1 MYKDYDYDTGNF
13 ADKYNNNR
21 PESSLDPDPED
32 PGLPGKDE
40 TDLSFGRH
48 LLIISSVSEYNEGQ
62 AIKYVVTFHP
72 TLPPLK
78 ASEKRRR
85 NARTEAIKSSTYVHE
100 KLLLAE
106 VIEAC
111 ILAIG
116 RDPQLL
122 QFKVVGTQLCTTAF
136 TIKYSIP
143 GHSALK
149 DVQLITTGHYDEL
162 SKEAVKKGSPE
173 VRLEIT
179 EDAND
184 GQSEDELTL
193 GPQQKKRKLTGE
205 EEEIVETIVQLK
217 AMYMC
222 TDKRCS
228 SPTCFLGSPTGQHVR
243 LIPMHLSTWASAI
256 LAKHEDIDLQTPPT
270 DKMFYPL
277 EGHDNADD
285 ISLLTRR
292 CNQSNKVPVATNN
305 ITVNPDYNGL
315 VNLLQLIQNLCPAT
329 PVHYCAPAH
338 PPSHSASPLKPAA
351 LTFEAFCE
359 ATGIPHLIPKLVIL
373 EIDGL
378 HLLEFI
384 GNTDLNKYLSVGQ
397 RASLCYAQLQWK
409 KGLVR

>member
-1 MYKDYDYDTGNF
+1 MYDDYDYDTGNF
-13 ADKYNNNR
+13 ADEYDNNR

-32 PGLPGKDE
+32 PGLP
-40 TDLSFGRH
+40 
-48 LLIISSVSEYNEGQ
+48 VSEYNEGQ
-62 AIKYVVTFHP
+62 GIKYVVTFHP

-85 NARTEAIKSSTYVHE
+85 NARAEAIKSSTYVHE
-100 KLLLAE
+100 KLSLAE

-122 QFKVVGTQLCTTAF
+122 QFKVVGTQLRTTAF

-143 GHSALK
+143 GRSALK
-149 DVQLITTGHYDEL
+149 DMQLTTTGHYDEL

-173 VRLEIT
+173 VKLEIT
-179 EDAND
+179 EDPKNVSTVPANTNSQTND
-184 GQSEDELTL
+184 GQSEDELAL

-205 EEEIVETIVQLK
+205 EEEIAETVVQLK
-217 AMYMC
+217 ATYMC
-222 TDKRCS
+222 ADKRCS
-228 SPTCFLGSPTGQHVR
+228 SPTCFLGNPTGQHVR
-243 LIPMHLSTWASAI
+243 LTPMHLSTWALRST
-256 LAKHEDIDLQTPPT
+256 KTSTCRPPPT

-277 EGHDNADD
+277 EGHDDADD
-285 ISLLTRR
+285 ISLLARR
-292 CNQSNKVPVATNN
+292 RNQSNKAPVATTN

-315 VNLLQLIQNLCPAT
+315 VNLFQSIQNPRPTT
-329 PVHYCAPAH
+329 PVHYRAPAH
-338 PPSHSASPLKPAA
+338 PPSHPPSPVKPAA

-359 ATGIPHLIPKLVIL
+359 AAGIPHLIPKLVVL
-373 EIDGL
+373 EIDGP

-384 GNTDLNKYLSVGQ
+384 GDTDLDKYLSVGQ
-397 RASLCYAQLQWK
+397 RASLRYAQLQWK

>member
-1 MYKDYDYDTGNF
+1 MYDDYNTGNF
-13 ADKYNNNR
+13 ADEYDNDR

-32 PGLPGKDE
+32 PGLPGKHE
-40 TDLSFGRH
+40 NRL
-48 LLIISSVSEYNEGQ
+48 SEYNDGQ
-62 AIKYVVTFHP
+62 GIKYVITFHP

-85 NARTEAIKSSTYVHE
+85 NAHAEAIKSSTYVHE
-100 KLLLAE
+100 KFSLAE

-122 QFKVVGTQLCTTAF
+122 QFKVVGTQLRTTAF
-136 TIKYSIP
+136 MIKYSIP
-143 GHSALK
+143 GRSALK
-149 DVQLITTGHYDEL
+149 DMQLTTTGHYDEL
-162 SKEAVKKGSPE
+162 NKEAVKKGSPE
-173 VRLEIT
+173 VKLEIT

-184 GQSEDELTL
+184 GQSEDELAL

-205 EEEIVETIVQLK
+205 EEEIAETIVQLK
-217 AMYMC
+217 ATYMC
-222 TDKRCS
+222 ADKRCS
-228 SPTCFLGSPTGQHVR
+228 SPTCFLGNPTGQHVR
-243 LIPMHLSTWASAI
+243 LTPMHLSTWASAI
-256 LAKHEDIDLQTPPT
+256 LAKHEDVDLQTPLT

-277 EGHDNADD
+277 EGHNDIDN
-285 ISLLTRR
+285 ISLLARR
-292 CNQSNKVPVATNN
+292 RNQSNKAPTATTN

-315 VNLLQLIQNLCPAT
+315 VNLFQSIQNPGPAT
-329 PVHYCAPAH
+329 PVHYRAPAH
-338 PPSHSASPLKPAA
+338 PPSHPPSPVKPAA

-359 ATGIPHLIPKLVIL
+359 AAGIPHLIPKLVIL

-384 GNTDLNKYLSVGQ
+384 GDTDLDKYLLVGQ
-397 RASLCYAQLQWK
+397 RASLRYAQLQWK